1 MPSKNKFFN
10 TIFSAYDFLKLHLHN
25 FSKIKIQ
32 IESQNSRNQGFSY
45 YFCMMI
51 EGSGSGSWRP
61 KNMWIRWIR
70 IRIRNTDLRHCIA
83 SFWNCLLVILSQSM
97 QYYVTRPHWKWFFF
111 LRRSILLPFMLCEPV
126 KPSRLLRSSSNVS
139 TVYGTE
145 LPVYDVF
152 MWNYLLIPGM
162 SVPDDWCEAGGQWH
176 NSHEHTQLK
185 PSRVRQRGI
194 LYNLKNWKIRG
205 ALIL

>member
-1 MPSKNKFFN
+1 
-10 TIFSAYDFLKLHLHN
+10 
-25 FSKIKIQ
+25 
-32 IESQNSRNQGFSY
+32 
-45 YFCMMI
+45 MI

-139 TVYGTE
+139 TVYWVTGIWC
-145 LPVYDVF
+145 VYVKLSPYSRNVCTWWL
-152 MWNYLLIPGM
+152 MW
-162 SVPDDWCEAGGQWH
+162 SWWTV
-176 NSHEHTQLK
+176 TQL
-185 PSRVRQRGI
+185 PWAHPTPAEPGPTARYHI
-194 LYNLKNWKIRG
+194 LKNYSSFCY
-205 ALIL
+205 AY